1 MIESD
6 FHQLWIQVQE
16 EISGA
21 IAAIDPAE
29 VKAIVQQ
36 IVEAECIFTVGKGRT
51 GLQMQAF
58 AMRLMHLGLDV
69 HVIGEMTTPALKP
82 GDLLLIGSAS
92 GKTVSIVAFAQAA
105 GNVGAN
111 LAAITANRES
121 PVAKAADT
129 HLYIPAP
136 SHKKQ
141 KEEGIYSVLP
151 LGGLFELGLGMV
163 LNVFVLQ
170 LMEELGVTAEEMA
183 ARHANLE

>member
-1 MIESD
+1 MMESY
-6 FHQLWIQVQE
+6 FHQLSIQVQE

-29 VKAIVQQ
+29 ANAFVQQ
-36 IVEAECIFTVGKGRT
+36 IVEAKSIFTAGKGRT

-69 HVIGEMTTPALKP
+69 HAIGEITTPALRP

-92 GKTVSIVAFAQAA
+92 GKTESLVSFAQAA
-105 GNVGAN
+105 GRVGAN

-121 PVAKAADT
+121 PIAKAADT
-129 HLYIPAP
+129 HVYIPAP

-141 KEEGIYSVLP
+141 EEEGIYSVLP
-151 LGGLFELGLGMV
+151 LGGLFEVGLGIA
-163 LNVFVLQ
+163 LNVVVVQ
-170 LMEELGVTAEEMA
+170 LMGDLGVSAEEMA